1 MQVQSPTLVTTFVR
15 VFDER
20 GQVASASFGGPLD
33 EAEVIRWARQHGGEV
48 IVRRQSVLGHGSL
61 ELNGQPVAGNTVRI
75 IYKVM

>member
-1 MQVQSPTLVTTFVR
+1 MQVQSPTLVTTFIR

-20 GQVASASFGGPLD
+20 GLVCRASFAGPMD
-33 EAEVIRWARQHGGEV
+33 EAAVIRWARQHGGEA
-48 IVRRQSVLGHGSL
+48 IVRRQSVLGHAPL

>member
-1 MQVQSPTLVTTFVR
+1 MQVQSPTFVTTTVR

-20 GQVASASFGGPLD
+20 GQVASASFGGPMD
-33 EAEVIRWARQHGGEV
+33 EAAVIRWARQHGGEA